1 MNSPGRFDI
10 SEIPA
15 EFEQIDIEESRI
27 LHNLMNSKD
36 FDLPEALAE
45 RLYTLE
51 SISEDYYRFNDNNH

>member
-1 MNSPGRFDI
+1 MSNPGRFDI

-27 LHNLMNSKD
+27 LHNLMNSND
-36 FDLPEALAE
+36 FYLPEALSE

-51 SISEDYYRFNDNNH
+51 SISEDHYRFNDNNH